1 VRAALKPD
9 EAMIALIEGQK
20 RSFVWALRP
29 GHPVVYAA
37 VPLTAEQI
45 RIRMAALRRAVD
57 TPIGSLGI
65 IP

>member
-1 VRAALKPD
+1 
-9 EAMIALIEGQK
+9 MIALIEGQK